1 MPVGGSRASLNSVLN
16 GSFSAGVPNVR
27 LAPRMGRPGI
37 NDLQRYWSCLAYR
50 RHGKASLCRA
60 TDATGDV
67 ARAHHVMHQAAA
79 ASTPAPQSAWSIRT
93 VPRGMHIEL
102 WPLAEPAC
110 RRVAGTFARGAI
122 DNSLTCHV
130 AEDTA
135 LGSVSS
141 HCSSSWRALCRN
153 AKPR

>member
-1 MPVGGSRASLNSVLN
+1 MGRGGRNAGIDGARTAVLALGERFLPPGADLLSLLRMPVGGSRASLNSVLN

-67 ARAHHVMHQAAA
+67 ALAHHVMHQAAA
-79 ASTPAPQSAWSIRT
+79 ASTPAPQSA
-93 VPRGMHIEL
+93 
-102 WPLAEPAC
+102 
-110 RRVAGTFARGAI
+110 
-122 DNSLTCHV
+122 
-130 AEDTA
+130 
-135 LGSVSS
+135 
-141 HCSSSWRALCRN
+141 
-153 AKPR
+153 